1 MSEPNRAL
9 GLHFFTAEDHL
20 RDGPSPELCA
30 PGYTAQI
37 NHRGFDLAGHKQ
49 FAASVFTAF
58 PDLNHV
64 IEDTVADEEKVAVR
78 FVLHGT
84 HLGPFEGIAPT
95 GRRVAVEAIAILQI
109 ADGKVVELR
118 EVRDDAGLMRQLTS

>member
-49 FAASVFTAF
+49 FAASIFTAF

-64 IEDTVADEEKVAVR
+64 IEDTVADSEKVAVR

-84 HLGPFEGIAPT
+84 HLGPYEGIPPT
-95 GRRVAVEAIAILQI
+95 GRRVAVEAIAI
-109 ADGKVVELR
+109 GMSR
-118 EVRDDAGLMRQLTS
+118 